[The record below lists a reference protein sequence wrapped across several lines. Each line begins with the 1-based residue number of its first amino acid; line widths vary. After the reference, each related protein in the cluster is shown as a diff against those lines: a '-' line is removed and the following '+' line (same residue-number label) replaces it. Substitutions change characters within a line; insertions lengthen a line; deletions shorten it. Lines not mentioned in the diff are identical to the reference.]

1 MTAARAAAR
10 RRLGLVA
17 AATLALVAGGV
28 VAPAQAASPE
38 QVLYGGAS
46 ITLSSVPAALVSLDV
61 VSTAPVA
68 SVQLV
73 VDGRVL
79 AQDDGVEPFRGRWTA
94 TADVDLSGLRGPTRL
109 RAVVTTPEGAT
120 RTLTRWFRAV
130 DPASPG
136 SRAGASSTGVPAG
149 TRLTP
154 SGPITVDQDGAVLE
168 GLDVDGCV
176 RVNAEDVTIRSSR
189 IRCSSPVGQV
199 AVALGDDGDRL
210 TLQDVEVDGLGTSAV
225 CVGWSRY
232 TLVRVNVHGCADGI
246 RFGHRV
252 TVEDSWVHDLVRIRT
267 LHSDA
272 VQTTS
277 ASDVVIRGNTL
288 DANSTARGD
297 YNNAAVMMGSETG
310 GRKVERV
317 LIEDNH
323 LDGGNYTLNVR
334 GDITASDVVIRDN
347 TFGTSSRYGQVLTP
361 ASVPL
366 GAGNR
371 FAGSGAAVPTVRA
384 R

>member
-1 MTAARAAAR
+1 MTGAPVAALK
-10 RRLGLVA
+10 RLGLVA
-17 AATLALVAGGV
+17 VATLVLVTGGV
-28 VAPAQAASPE
+28 VAPAQAASGD
-38 QVLYGGAS
+38 QVLYGGS
-46 ITLSSVPAALVSLDV
+46 SVTLASVPAALVSLDV
-61 VSTAPVA
+61 VSVAPMA

-79 AQDDGVEPFRGRWTA
+79 GEDDSVEASRGRWTA

-109 RAVVTTPEGAT
+109 RAVVTTPERT
-120 RTLTRWFRAV
+120 RTLSRWFRAV
-130 DPASPG
+130 DPASAA

-154 SGPITVDQDGAVLE
+154 SGPITVREDGAVIE

-176 RVNAEDVTIRSSR
+176 RVEAKDVTIRSSR
-189 IRCSSPVGQV
+189 VRCSSPVGQV
-199 AVALGDDGDRL
+199 AVAVGDDGDRL

-232 TLVRVNVHGCADGI
+232 TLLRVNVHGCADGI

-252 TVEDSWVHDLVRIRT
+252 TIEDSWVHDLVRIRT

-277 ASDVVIRGNTL
+277 ATDVVIRGNTL
-288 DANSTARGD
+288 DANNTALGD
-297 YNNAAVMMGSETG
+297 YHNSAIMMGSETG
-310 GRKVERV
+310 GQKVERV

-334 GDITASDVVIRDN
+334 GDIDATDVVIRDN

-366 GAGNR
+366 GPGNR
-371 FAGSGAAVPTVRA
+371 FVGSGLPVPTARA